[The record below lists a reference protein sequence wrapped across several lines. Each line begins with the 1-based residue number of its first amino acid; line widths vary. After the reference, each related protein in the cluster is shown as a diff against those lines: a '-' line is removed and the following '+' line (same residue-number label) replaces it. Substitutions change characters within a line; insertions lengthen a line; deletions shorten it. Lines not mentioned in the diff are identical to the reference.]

1 MQKGNDEMLLF
12 LQTGNKWY
20 NRTDYTV
27 QFTI

>member
-12 LQTGNKWY
+12 LQTENKWY